1 MEDAPTPKAFIS
13 YSRTNA
19 DHIRWIVDLAQEL
32 VENGVEV
39 ILDEWNLQE
48 GQDLYA
54 FMEQA
59 VTDPEM
65 DKVIIVSDEEYAR
78 KADEREGGVGTETQI
93 ISQDLYD
100 EEVDPDDPQRKFV
113 AVVAERDE
121 DGNAFL
127 PTYMG
132 SRLYIDMSTQELR
145 RDNFEQLLRWLY
157 DEPISE
163 EPELGEPPAYILQDE
178 GPELGTNSRAR
189 RAKKLLRD
197 GDTASLG
204 ALREYFETFAEN
216 LERFEIES
224 DNHRLPPED
233 VLESIERFR
242 PFRDEAVEVFATLAD
257 YWPGDEAGQILHRF
271 FEQLLP
277 YRFTEGPRRPRGTSV
292 DNFAFFVR
300 ELFLCATAV
309 LLDRQRFESVELLMT
324 RRYHVEDDGA
334 GQVEPQ
340 HFTVFRP
347 YIESL
352 EKHLDHNRIN
362 KVSDLIA
369 KRAGQEGPENRDLMQ
384 ADLVLY
390 LRAEMERMHSDGS
403 RQISWYPDT
412 LLRARDRVRPFRLFA
427 RAANGTVEPLD
438 TLFPIFGWDE
448 FAQAV
453 TAIGNG
459 RGFVK
464 FDRWPLEV
472 PRLVGID
479 Q

>member
-13 YSRTNA
+13 YSRTDA
-19 DHIRWIVDLAQEL
+19 DHIKWVVNLAQEL

-39 ILDEWNLQE
+39 ILDEWDLQE

-59 VTDPEM
+59 VTDPEV
-65 DKVIIVSDEEYAR
+65 DKVVIVSDEEYAR

-100 EEVDPDDPQRKFV
+100 EEVDPDDPQQKFA

-121 DGNAFL
+121 GGSAHL

-132 SRLYIDMSTQELR
+132 SRLYIDMSTPDLR
-145 RDNFEQLLRWLY
+145 RDNFEQLVRWLY

-163 EPELGEPPAYILQDE
+163 EPELGKPPAYILQDE

-197 GDTASLG
+197 GDSAALG
-204 ALREYFETFAEN
+204 ALREYFKTFAEN
-216 LERFEIES
+216 LERFKVES
-224 DNHRLPPED
+224 DSRRLPPED
-233 VLESIERFR
+233 VLESIDSFQ
-242 PFRDEAVEVFATLAD
+242 PFRNEAVEVFATLAD
-257 YWPGDEAGQILHRF
+257 YWPGDEAGQILHEF

-277 YRFTEGPRRPRGTSV
+277 YIFTEGPGRSHGTSV

-300 ELFLCATAV
+300 ELFLCAVAV
-309 LLDRQRFESVELLMT
+309 LLDRQRFETVELLMT
-324 RRYHVEDDGA
+324 RSYHVEDDVA
-334 GQVEPQ
+334 GRVELQ
-340 HFTVFRP
+340 HFTAFRP
-347 YIESL
+347 YLESL
-352 EKHLDHNRIN
+352 EEHLDHNRIN
-362 KVSDLIA
+362 KVSDLMA
-369 KRAGQEGPENRDLMQ
+369 ERAGQKGPENRDLMQ

-390 LRAEMERMHSDGS
+390 LRAAMECVHGDVPKYV
-403 RQISWYPDT
+403 SWYPDT
-412 LLRARDRVRPFRLFA
+412 LLRARRRVRPFRLFA

-438 TLFPIFGWDE
+438 TLFPTSGWDE
-448 FAQAV
+448 FEQAV
-453 TAIGNG
+453 AAIGNG

-464 FDRWPLEV
+464 FDGWPLEV
-472 PRLVGID
+472 PRLVGVD